1 MDIHNC
7 TFSIRTWPGNS
18 YVPCTSFPSYAK
30 LHIKSFSTV
39 ICILIVGSI
48 NNCCN
53 VKPSSCPSVWLFSY
67 ILTAVINISPV
78 IWLIAL
84 YRNKH
89 ALSHTYTAYTHMHSH
104 TYIHACTY
112 THIHIHTLT
121 YMYTHS
127 THAHNTYST
136 HTCTYTCMYYTDQCI
151 NWCALL
157 YCHSHYHQKYMEG
170 LICQYKH

>member
-112 THIHIHTLT
+112 THT
-121 YMYTHS
+121 YTYTHL
-127 THAHNTYST
+127 
-136 HTCTYTCMYYTDQCI
+136 HTCTLIVPMHITHTVHTHGHTHVCI
-151 NWCALL
+151 IQISA
-157 YCHSHYHQKYMEG
+157 
-170 LICQYKH
+170 